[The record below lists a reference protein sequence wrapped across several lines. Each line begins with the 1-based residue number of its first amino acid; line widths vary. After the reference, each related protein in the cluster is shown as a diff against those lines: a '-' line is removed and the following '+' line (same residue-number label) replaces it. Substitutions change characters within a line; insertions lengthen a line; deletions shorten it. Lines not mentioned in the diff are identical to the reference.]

1 MAIPRHQ
8 LVDESV
14 SGIYHCV
21 SRCVRQAYL
30 LAWEKSS
37 VALDD
42 SDSDVAADGHGL
54 AGDESESCETT
65 IIVDDHRR
73 EWILSRIQHLSEVFA
88 IDCISAAVMSNHM
101 HLLLRTLPE
110 VVQQWS
116 DAEVAYRWLLLH
128 PAQDIK
134 NLRFRE
140 PGHKLGEEWETFLL
154 PSQEAVDEW
163 RKRMSS
169 LSWYMKELKEPIA
182 KSANREDDVT
192 GAFWEER
199 FKSYRVR
206 DTLGLLA
213 CATYIDLNPV
223 AAGMCDSPFAL
234 PITSIGLHVG
244 RMEWSGNPCIRDKWK
259 AAASAPITHGYEDV
273 QDASDELEAFINE
286 FDDAEFLPAVP
297 AERRAYGT
305 ADSWFDAGHAATI
318 SPAAR
323 AERAAAEAA
332 RKEAARGRKAKS
344 GKVAAAASTA
354 SAGSASSSGNL
365 QDLQSPAKT
374 PRIDVPMIT
383 LRAYMRRLTAVARL
397 RANPD
402 AYCGPTQVDRPREGS
417 VVSDAVMRA
426 YQTEVVLA
434 MMTDHADAEMAK
446 LRSSIVD
453 CHREGSE
460 AYEHAEY
467 GFKKRCQRT
476 REMLERVS
484 NRFGALIR

>member
-8 LVDESV
+8 LVDDSV

-42 SDSDVAADGHGL
+42 SGSGAAAHEHGL
-54 AGDESESCETT
+54 AGDESEACETT

-73 EWILSRIQHLSEVFA
+73 EWILRRIQHLSEVFA

-140 PGHKLGEEWETFLL
+140 PGHKLCEEWESFLL
-154 PSQEAVDEW
+154 PSREAVAEW

-182 KSANREDDVT
+182 KAANREDEVT

-234 PITSIGLHVG
+234 PITSIGLHVD
-244 RMEWSGNPCIRDKWK
+244 RMHGNGNPCIRDKWK

-305 ADSWFDAGHAATI
+305 ADSWFNAGHEATI
-318 SPAAR
+318 SPATR

-332 RKEAARGRKAKS
+332 RKDAKRGRKAKS
-344 GKVAAAASTA
+344 GKVDAAASA
-354 SAGSASSSGNL
+354 ESASSSGDL
-365 QDLQSPAKT
+365 QDLQPPAKA

-383 LRAYMRRLTAVARL
+383 LRAYMRRLTAIARL
-397 RANPD
+397 HADPD
-402 AYCGPTQVDRPREGS
+402 AYSGPSPVNRPREGS
-417 VVSDAVMRA
+417 VVSDAVMRG
-426 YQTEVVLA
+426 YQASVVLA
-434 MMTDHADAEMAK
+434 MMTDHAEAEMAK
-446 LRSSIVD
+446 LRGQIVGS
-453 CHREGSE
+453 HPEGSE